1 MSNTTSSGLAPLSQ
15 AERTQPLEEAPL
27 KKATSSK
34 ATSFKTIGLIGRLGS
49 DKVVDSL
56 KRLVSYLVAHDYK
69 VLIEDRTATVLP
81 NHGLP
86 EASRRMLGELCD
98 LVIVVG
104 GDGSLLGAARTL
116 CLSGTLML
124 GVNRGRLGFLTDI
137 SPDEL
142 ESRVGE
148 VLAGEFEVE
157 ERFLLDAV
165 LYRNGKAVGSGAA
178 LNEVVVHPGKAVRM
192 IEFELFIDGQFVYSQ
207 RSDGLIIATPTG
219 STAYA
224 LSGGGPIMHP
234 KLDVVTL
241 VPMFPH
247 TLSSRPIVID
257 AASEIRVHIGETNQ
271 TYPHISCDGQTRAVA
286 KPDDV
291 LVIQRK
297 PERVQLVHP
306 IGHNFYEV
314 LRSKLGWSHRLGD

>member
-1 MSNTTSSGLAPLSQ
+1 MQT
-15 AERTQPLEEAPL
+15 
-27 KKATSSK
+27 
-34 ATSFKTIGLIGRLGS
+34 FKNIGLIGRLGS
-49 DKVVDSL
+49 TKVVDTL
-56 KRLVSYLVAHDYK
+56 KRLMHFLDEAGYHVIV
-69 VLIEDRTATVLP
+69 EDRTATVLLD
-81 NHGLP
+81 HGHP
-86 EASRRMLGELCD
+86 EASRRTLGELCD

-116 CLSGTLML
+116 CHSGTLVL

-142 ESRVGE
+142 EERVGH
-148 VLAGEFEVE
+148 VLAGQYEVE
-157 ERFLLDAV
+157 ERFLLDAE
-165 LYRNGKAVGSGAA
+165 LYREDTLVGSGDA
-178 LNEVVVHPGKAVRM
+178 LNEVVLHPGKAVRM

-207 RSDGLIIATPTG
+207 RSDGLIMATPTG
-219 STAYA
+219 STAYS
-224 LSGGGPIMHP
+224 LSGGGSIMHP
-234 KLDVVTL
+234 KLDVIEL

-291 LVIQRK
+291 LVVRRK
-297 PERVQLVHP
+297 PQRVQLVHP
-306 IGHNFYEV
+306 LGHNFYEV
-314 LRSKLGWSHRLGD
+314 LRSKLGWSNRLGD

>member
-1 MSNTTSSGLAPLSQ
+1 MTQTPLSADASWHGQ
-15 AERTQPLEEAPL
+15 ESRPF
-27 KKATSSK
+27 S
-34 ATSFKTIGLIGRLGS
+34 TIGLIGRLGS
-49 DKVVDSL
+49 EKVADSL
-56 KRLVSYLVAHDYK
+56 IRLVGFLVARDYQ
-69 VLIEDRTATVLP
+69 VVVEDRTATVIP
-81 NHGLP
+81 HHGQP
-86 EASRRMLGELCD
+86 EASRRALGELCD
-98 LVIVVG
+98 LVIVIG

-116 CLSGTLML
+116 CKTGTLML

-142 ESRVGE
+142 EQRVGE
-148 VLAGEFEVE
+148 VLAGQFEVE
-157 ERFLLDAV
+157 ERFLLDAE
-165 LYRNGKAVGSGAA
+165 LYRDGVAVGNGEA

-207 RSDGLIIATPTG
+207 RSDGLIVATPTG

-234 KLDVVTL
+234 KLNVVTL

-257 AASEIRVHIGETNQ
+257 AASEIRIHIGETNQ
-271 TYPHISCDGQTRAVA
+271 TYPHISCNGQTRAVA

-291 LVIQRK
+291 LVITRK
-297 PERVQLVHP
+297 PQRVQLVHP

>member
-1 MSNTTSSGLAPLSQ
+1 MPSDKSSPKGRSEQ
-15 AERTQPLEEAPL
+15 A
-27 KKATSSK
+27 
-34 ATSFKTIGLIGRLGS
+34 SFRNIGLIGRLGS
-49 DKVVDSL
+49 AKVVDTL
-56 KRLVSYLVAHDYK
+56 KRLIRFLDGRGHHVI
-69 VLIEDRTATVLP
+69 IEDRTATVLLD
-81 NHGLP
+81 HGHV
-86 EASRRMLGELCD
+86 ESSRRMLGQLCD

-104 GDGSLLGAARTL
+104 GDGSLLGAARSL
-116 CLSGTLML
+116 CHSGTLVL

-142 ESRVGE
+142 EARVGE
-148 VLAGEFEVE
+148 VLDGHFEVE
-157 ERFLLDAV
+157 ERFLLDAE
-165 LYRNGKAVGSGAA
+165 LYRDGTLMGSGDA
-178 LNEVVVHPGKAVRM
+178 LNEVVLHPGKAVRM
-192 IEFELFIDGQFVYSQ
+192 IEFELFVDGQFVYSQ

-219 STAYA
+219 STAYS

-257 AASEIRVHIGETNQ
+257 AASEIRIHIGETNQ

-291 LVIQRK
+291 LVIRRK
-297 PERVQLVHP
+297 PQCVQLVHP
-306 IGHNFYEV
+306 LGHNFFEV
-314 LRSKLGWSHRLGD
+314 LRSKLGWSNRLGD

>member
-1 MSNTTSSGLAPLSQ
+1 MPSRQSPPQGRHTPPF
-15 AERTQPLEEAPL
+15 RH
-27 KKATSSK
+27 
-34 ATSFKTIGLIGRLGS
+34 IGLIGRLGS
-49 DKVVDSL
+49 AGVVDTL
-56 KRLVSYLVAHDYK
+56 KRLLRFLDERGLHVIV
-69 VLIEDRTATVLP
+69 EDRTATVLLD
-81 NHGLP
+81 HGHP

-116 CLSGTLML
+116 CHSGTLVL

-142 ESRVGE
+142 EERVGE
-148 VLAGEFEVE
+148 VLEGHYEVE
-157 ERFLLDAV
+157 ERFLLDAE
-165 LYRNGKAVGSGAA
+165 LYRGDTLMGSGDA
-178 LNEVVVHPGKAVRM
+178 LNEVVLHPGKAVRM
-192 IEFELFIDGQFVYSQ
+192 IEFELFLDGQFVYSQ

-219 STAYA
+219 STAYS

-234 KLDVVTL
+234 RLDVLTL

-247 TLSSRPIVID
+247 TLSSRPIVVD
-257 AASEIRVHIGETNQ
+257 AGSEIRIHIGETNQ

-291 LVIQRK
+291 LVIRRK
-297 PERVQLVHP
+297 PQTVNLVHP
-306 IGHNFYEV
+306 VGHNFYEV

>member
-1 MSNTTSSGLAPLSQ
+1 MHEQRDG
-15 AERTQPLEEAPL
+15 
-27 KKATSSK
+27 
-34 ATSFKTIGLIGRLGS
+34 FKSIGLIGRLGS
-49 DKVVDSL
+49 SKVVDTL
-56 KRLVSYLVAHDYK
+56 TRLMHYLERGGYHV
-69 VLIEDRTATVLP
+69 VIEDRTATVMP
-81 NHGLP
+81 DHGCP
-86 EASRRMLGELCD
+86 EASRRTLGELCD

-137 SPDEL
+137 SPDEV
-142 ESRVGE
+142 EERVGQ
-148 VLAGEFEVE
+148 VLAGQYEVE
-157 ERFLLDAV
+157 ERFLLDAE
-165 LYRNGKAVGSGAA
+165 LYRDGTLVGSGDA
-178 LNEVVVHPGKAVRM
+178 LNEVVLHPGKAVRM
-192 IEFELFIDGQFVYSQ
+192 IEFELFIDNQFVYSQ
-207 RSDGLIIATPTG
+207 RSDGLIMATPTG

-224 LSGGGPIMHP
+224 LSGGGSIMHP
-234 KLDVVTL
+234 KLDVIEL

-291 LVIQRK
+291 LVVKRK
-297 PERVQLVHP
+297 PQRVQLVHP

-314 LRSKLGWSHRLGD
+314 LRSKLGWSNRLGD

>member
-1 MSNTTSSGLAPLSQ
+1 MPFEKSSPQGRDEQ
-15 AERTQPLEEAPL
+15 A
-27 KKATSSK
+27 
-34 ATSFKTIGLIGRLGS
+34 SFRNIGLIGRLGS
-49 DKVVDSL
+49 AKVVDTL
-56 KRLVSYLVAHDYK
+56 KRLLRFLEERRYHVIV
-69 VLIEDRTATVLP
+69 EDRTATVLLD
-81 NHGLP
+81 HGHA
-86 EASRRMLGELCD
+86 EASRRTMGQLCD

-116 CLSGTLML
+116 CHSGTLVL

-142 ESRVGE
+142 ETRVGE
-148 VLAGEFEVE
+148 VLDGCYEVE
-157 ERFLLDAV
+157 ERFLLDAE
-165 LYRNGKAVGSGAA
+165 LYRDGTLVGSGDA
-178 LNEVVVHPGKAVRM
+178 LNEVVLHPGKAVRM
-192 IEFELFIDGQFVYSQ
+192 IEFELFIGGQFVYSQ

-219 STAYA
+219 STAYS

-257 AASEIRVHIGETNQ
+257 AASEIRIHIGETNQ

-291 LVIQRK
+291 LVIRRK
-297 PERVQLVHP
+297 PQCVQLVHP

-314 LRSKLGWSHRLGD
+314 LRSKLGWSNRLGD

>member
-1 MSNTTSSGLAPLSQ
+1 MGRETP
-15 AERTQPLEEAPL
+15 P
-27 KKATSSK
+27 
-34 ATSFKTIGLIGRLGS
+34 FHHIGLIGRLGS
-49 DKVVDSL
+49 AGVVETL
-56 KRLVSYLVAHDYK
+56 KRLMRFLDERGLHVIV
-69 VLIEDRTATVLP
+69 EDRTATVLLD
-81 NHGLP
+81 HGHP

-116 CLSGTLML
+116 CHSGTLVL

-142 ESRVGE
+142 EERVGE
-148 VLAGEFEVE
+148 VLEGHYEVE
-157 ERFLLDAV
+157 ERFLLDAE
-165 LYRNGKAVGSGAA
+165 LYRDDTLMGSGDA
-178 LNEVVVHPGKAVRM
+178 LNEVVLHPGKAVRM
-192 IEFELFIDGQFVYSQ
+192 IEFELFLDGQFVYSQ

-219 STAYA
+219 STAYS

-234 KLDVVTL
+234 RLDVLTL

-247 TLSSRPIVID
+247 TLSSRPIVVD
-257 AASEIRVHIGETNQ
+257 ASSEIRIHIGETNQ

-291 LVIQRK
+291 LVIRRK
-297 PERVQLVHP
+297 PQTVHLVHP
-306 IGHNFYEV
+306 VGHNFYEV

>member
-1 MSNTTSSGLAPLSQ
+1 MDFPNNNHGF
-15 AERTQPLEEAPL
+15 RN
-27 KKATSSK
+27 
-34 ATSFKTIGLIGRLGS
+34 IGLIGRLGS
-49 DKVVDSL
+49 AKVVETL
-56 KRLVSYLVAHDYK
+56 KRLIRFLDERDYH
-69 VLIEDRTATVLP
+69 VIIEDRTATVLLD
-81 NHGLP
+81 HGHP
-86 EASRRMLGELCD
+86 EASRRVLGELCD

-116 CLSGTLML
+116 CHSGTLVL

-142 ESRVGE
+142 EVRVGE
-148 VLAGEFEVE
+148 VLDGRFELE
-157 ERFLLDAV
+157 ERFLLDAE
-165 LYRNGKAVGSGAA
+165 LYRDGESVGNGDA

-192 IEFELFIDGQFVYSQ
+192 IEFELFIDDQFVYSQ

-234 KLDVVTL
+234 KLEVITL

-257 AASEIRVHIGETNQ
+257 AASEIRLHIGETNQ

-291 LVIQRK
+291 LVIRRK
-297 PERVQLVHP
+297 PQRVQLVHP
-306 IGHNFYEV
+306 LGHNFYEV
-314 LRSKLGWSHRLGD
+314 LRCKLGWSNRLGD

>member
-1 MSNTTSSGLAPLSQ
+1 MQ
-15 AERTQPLEEAPL
+15 
-27 KKATSSK
+27 
-34 ATSFKTIGLIGRLGS
+34 SFKNIGLIGRLGS
-49 DKVVDSL
+49 AKVVETL
-56 KRLVSYLVAHDYK
+56 KRLIRFLDDGGYHVI
-69 VLIEDRTATVLP
+69 IEDRTASALLERG
-81 NHGLP
+81 HA

-116 CLSGTLML
+116 CRSGTLVL

-142 ESRVGE
+142 EARVGE
-148 VLAGEFEVE
+148 VLAGHYEVE
-157 ERFLLDAV
+157 QRFLLDAE
-165 LYRNGKAVGSGAA
+165 LYRGDALVGSGDA
-178 LNEVVVHPGKAVRM
+178 LNEIVLHPGKAVRM

-207 RSDGLIIATPTG
+207 RSDGLIVATPTG

-224 LSGGGPIMHP
+224 MSGGGPIMHP

-257 AASEIRVHIGETNQ
+257 ADCEIRCHIGETNQ

-291 LVIQRK
+291 LVIRRK
-297 PERVQLVHP
+297 PQNVQLVHP
-306 IGHNFYEV
+306 LGHNFYDV
-314 LRSKLGWSHRLGD
+314 LRSKLGWSNRLGD

>member
-1 MSNTTSSGLAPLSQ
+1 MPSEQSSPTG
-15 AERTQPLEEAPL
+15 RD
-27 KKATSSK
+27 KA
-34 ATSFKTIGLIGRLGS
+34 SFRSIGLIGRLGS
-49 DKVVDSL
+49 AKVVETL
-56 KRLVSYLVAHDYK
+56 KRLIRFLDGRGYHVI
-69 VLIEDRTATVLP
+69 IEDRTATVLLD
-81 NHGLP
+81 HGHP
-86 EASRRMLGELCD
+86 EASRRMLGQLCD

-104 GDGSLLGAARTL
+104 GDGSLLGAARSL
-116 CLSGTLML
+116 CHSGTLVL

-142 ESRVGE
+142 EARVGE
-148 VLAGEFEVE
+148 VLEGCYEVE
-157 ERFLLDAV
+157 ERFLLDAE
-165 LYRNGKAVGSGAA
+165 LYRDGTLMGSGDA
-178 LNEVVVHPGKAVRM
+178 LNEVVLHPGKAVRM
-192 IEFELFIDGQFVYSQ
+192 IEFELFIDDQFVYSQ

-219 STAYA
+219 STAYS

-257 AASEIRVHIGETNQ
+257 AASEIRIHIGETNQ

-291 LVIQRK
+291 LVIRRK
-297 PERVQLVHP
+297 PQRVQLVHP
-306 IGHNFYEV
+306 LGHNFFEV
-314 LRSKLGWSHRLGD
+314 LRSKLGWSNRLGD

>member
-1 MSNTTSSGLAPLSQ
+1 MQQEHDGFNN
-15 AERTQPLEEAPL
+15 
-27 KKATSSK
+27 
-34 ATSFKTIGLIGRLGS
+34 IGLIGRLGS
-49 DKVVDSL
+49 TRVVETL
-56 KRLVSYLVAHDYK
+56 KRLLRFLDERGLHVIV
-69 VLIEDRTATVLP
+69 EDRTATVLLD
-81 NHGLP
+81 HGHP
-86 EASRRMLGELCD
+86 EASRRTLGELCD

-116 CLSGTLML
+116 CHSGTLVL

-142 ESRVGE
+142 EARVGE
-148 VLAGEFEVE
+148 VLDGRYEVE
-157 ERFLLDAV
+157 ERFLLDAE
-165 LYRNGKAVGSGAA
+165 LYREGTLMGSGDA
-178 LNEVVVHPGKAVRM
+178 LNEVVLHPGKAVRM
-192 IEFELFIDGQFVYSQ
+192 IEFELFIDGHFVYSQ

-219 STAYA
+219 STAYS

-234 KLDVVTL
+234 RLDVVTL

-257 AASEIRVHIGETNQ
+257 AGSEIRIHIGETNQ

-291 LVIQRK
+291 LVIRRK
-297 PERVQLVHP
+297 SQRVQLVHP
-306 IGHNFYEV
+306 LGHNFYEV
-314 LRSKLGWSHRLGD
+314 LRSKLGWSNRLGD

>member
-1 MSNTTSSGLAPLSQ
+1 MPSEPSEQSVSAGRDQQ
-15 AERTQPLEEAPL
+15 A
-27 KKATSSK
+27 
-34 ATSFKTIGLIGRLGS
+34 SFRNIGLIGRLGS
-49 DKVVDSL
+49 AKVVDTL
-56 KRLVSYLVAHDYK
+56 KRLIRFLDERDYH
-69 VLIEDRTATVLP
+69 VIIEDRTATVLLD
-81 NHGLP
+81 HGHP

-116 CLSGTLML
+116 CHSGTLVL

-142 ESRVGE
+142 ETRVGE
-148 VLAGEFEVE
+148 VLDGRFEVE
-157 ERFLLDAV
+157 ERFLLDAE
-165 LYRNGKAVGSGAA
+165 LYRDGTLMGSGDA
-178 LNEVVVHPGKAVRM
+178 LNEVVLHPGKAVRM

-219 STAYA
+219 STAYS

-234 KLDVVTL
+234 KLDALTL

-257 AASEIRVHIGETNQ
+257 AASEIRIHIGETNQ

-291 LVIQRK
+291 LVIRRK
-297 PERVQLVHP
+297 SQRVQLVHP
-306 IGHNFYEV
+306 LDHNFFGV
-314 LRSKLGWSHRLGD
+314 LRSKLGWSNRLGD

>member
-1 MSNTTSSGLAPLSQ
+1 MSSQ
-15 AERTQPLEEAPL
+15 QRTPVGHETLP
-27 KKATSSK
+27 
-34 ATSFKTIGLIGRLGS
+34 FRNIGLIGRLGS
-49 DKVVDSL
+49 AGVVETL
-56 KRLVSYLVAHDYK
+56 KRLMRFLDERGLHVIV
-69 VLIEDRTATVLP
+69 EDRTATVLLD
-81 NHGLP
+81 HGHP

-116 CLSGTLML
+116 CHSGTLVL

-142 ESRVGE
+142 EERVGE
-148 VLAGEFEVE
+148 VLEGHYEVE
-157 ERFLLDAV
+157 KRFLLDAE
-165 LYRNGKAVGSGAA
+165 LFRDDTLVGSGDA
-178 LNEVVVHPGKAVRM
+178 LNEVVLHPGKAVRM
-192 IEFELFIDGQFVYSQ
+192 IEFELFLDGQFVYTQ

-219 STAYA
+219 STAYS

-234 KLDVVTL
+234 RLDVLTL

-247 TLSSRPIVID
+247 TLSSRPIVVD
-257 AASEIRVHIGETNQ
+257 AASEIRIHIGETNQ

-291 LVIQRK
+291 LVIRRK
-297 PERVQLVHP
+297 PQTVHLVHP
-306 IGHNFYEV
+306 VGHNFYEV

>member
-1 MSNTTSSGLAPLSQ
+1 MTT
-15 AERTQPLEEAPL
+15 
-27 KKATSSK
+27 
-34 ATSFKTIGLIGRLGS
+34 FKNIGLIGRLGS
-49 DKVVDSL
+49 AKVVDTL
-56 KRLVSYLVAHDYK
+56 KRLIRFLEDGGYHVI
-69 VLIEDRTATVLP
+69 IEDRTATVLLD
-81 NHGLP
+81 HGHP
-86 EASRRMLGELCD
+86 EASRRLLGELCD

-116 CLSGTLML
+116 CHSGTLVL

-142 ESRVGE
+142 EARVGE
-148 VLAGEFEVE
+148 VLAGRYELE
-157 ERFLLDAV
+157 ERFLLDAE
-165 LYRNGKAVGSGAA
+165 LYRDGVQVGNGDA
-178 LNEVVVHPGKAVRM
+178 LNEVVLHPGKAVRM
-192 IEFELFIDGQFVYSQ
+192 IEFELFLDGQFVYSQ

-234 KLDVVTL
+234 KLDVITL

-257 AASEIRVHIGETNQ
+257 AASEIRIHIGETNQ

-291 LVIQRK
+291 LVIRRK
-297 PERVQLVHP
+297 PRRVQLVHP
-306 IGHNFYEV
+306 LGHNFFEV
-314 LRSKLGWSHRLGD
+314 LRSKLGWSNRLGD